1 MPHLLVSLFVVM
13 AALSVGHY
21 LFTGDFRHEGYF
33 DSLMTAWHM
42 VLVERQLAM

>member
-1 MPHLLVSLFVVM
+1 MPRLLVSLFVVM
-13 AALSVGHY
+13 AALPVGH
-21 LFTGDFRHEGYF
+21 LFIGDFRHGGYF